1 MYALTIIKPEKNLF
15 SMQDVV
21 IPVVYFFSQN
31 YTIFGPCLLCKKTS
45 HWQKVNVL
53 IFWPLIGAENWTQKC
68 INNDRIFDDALRC
81 LSQLSRSSRFTEAG

>member
-31 YTIFGPCLLCKKTS
+31 YTIFGPCLLCKK
-45 HWQKVNVL
+45 NFAL
-53 IFWPLIGAENWTQKC
+53 AESKCFDILAFNW
-68 INNDRIFDDALRC
+68 
-81 LSQLSRSSRFTEAG
+81 SRELDPKMYK